1 MKIFINKDKH
11 LGDLWATL
19 SYCVVNDAEIVIDD
33 KCDKD
38 RINFI
43 KNLLYNFYNSENIK
57 VEVGKKEEGTER
69 IRNHSKMFAHPYRMT
84 KLLYENFTNKI
95 CYAFTANW
103 KKEEKIPPW
112 ISQLEEKLKSIDA
125 INIIKPMDINEAIGH
140 LTACKFFITVDSGLA
155 HIARSVGCPLY
166 IIKYKLDITRPY
178 PKEFCDHTVIETLEE
193 ACKLI

>member
-57 VEVGKKEEGTER
+57 VEVGKKEAKEYIDMLSE
-69 IRNHSKMFAHPYRMT
+69 
-84 KLLYENFTNKI
+84 YEVK
-95 CYAFTANW
+95 
-103 KKEEKIPPW
+103 
-112 ISQLEEKLKSIDA
+112 
-125 INIIKPMDINEAIGH
+125 NITTQIK
-140 LTACKFFITVDSGLA
+140 
-155 HIARSVGCPLY
+155 
-166 IIKYKLDITRPY
+166 
-178 PKEFCDHTVIETLEE
+178 
-193 ACKLI
+193 